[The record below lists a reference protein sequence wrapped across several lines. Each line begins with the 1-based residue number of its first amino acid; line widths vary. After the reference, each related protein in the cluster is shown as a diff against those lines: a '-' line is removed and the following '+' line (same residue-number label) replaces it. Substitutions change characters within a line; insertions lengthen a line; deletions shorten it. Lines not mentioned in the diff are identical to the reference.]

1 MIHRLVICSLMS
13 KGFMRCVISVCRP
26 RQIAMSIKI
35 LCSGLLGKA
44 RKQPLTT
51 SETSKPNAVTRFN
64 PGLERAF
71 QPLGFLLPVQGVA
84 IMPKNVVK
92 SVFGSVSA
100 RRRAQN
106 VAIRIVHTAIADL
119 FCASQSGSLQIVHL
133 PRDWTTGP
141 LKRSPSNAQQ

>member
-1 MIHRLVICSLMS
+1 MGTFTRTCQLLIALARASGDLFLFSNGRRNRLAPGPQGSLELADS
-13 KGFMRCVISVCRP
+13 RNLVAC
-26 RQIAMSIKI
+26 
-35 LCSGLLGKA
+35 
-44 RKQPLTT
+44 PL
-51 SETSKPNAVTRFN
+51 ERELRLN

-71 QPLGFLLPVQGVA
+71 QPLGFLVPVQDA
-84 IMPKNVVK
+84 PILPKNVVK

-133 PRDWTTGP
+133 PPDWTTGS